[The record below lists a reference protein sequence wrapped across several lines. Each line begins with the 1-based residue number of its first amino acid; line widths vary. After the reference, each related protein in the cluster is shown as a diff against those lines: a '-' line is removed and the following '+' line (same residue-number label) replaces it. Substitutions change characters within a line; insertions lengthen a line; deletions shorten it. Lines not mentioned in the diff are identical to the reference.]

1 MTAGRRWLPW
11 GAGARLSA
19 PARTRGPGAP
29 PPARVDHA
37 RVGSGGDPRPAGL
50 SAWSRGA
57 AHQTEGFR
65 KSCLQGT
72 LVCLDTG
79 RPCARTP
86 KARMSSEGSKG
97 FPREGHSE
105 SGHSV
110 ARSRPATRPQPRGPL
125 AVRAPP
131 SSRLAPGLSACSF
144 EGQRLC

>member
-1 MTAGRRWLPW
+1 MKKEHADDSWEEMAALGSRCL
-11 GAGARLSA
+11 AQC

-29 PPARVDHA
+29 PPAEGA
-37 RVGSGGDPRPAGL
+37 PRPRGL
-50 SAWSRGA
+50 SARSRGA
-57 AHQTEGFR
+57 THQTEGFR

-97 FPREGHSE
+97 FPREGYSE

-110 ARSRPATRPQPRGPL
+110 ACSRPATRPQPRGPP
-125 AVRAPP
+125 AVRAPSCP
-131 SSRLAPGLSACSF
+131 PGRRLSMFL
-144 EGQRLC
+144 